1 MTFVGLTKSTAA
13 SSLRECRMN
22 SIENVVRPLLLWA
35 LPGRR
40 REEGMGNFDGWLGRV
55 GLALLLAV
63 GVVDAH
69 GEKENRGLS

>member
-1 MTFVGLTKSTAA
+1 MTRVRSNKS
-13 SSLRECRMN
+13 
-22 SIENVVRPLLLWA
+22 A